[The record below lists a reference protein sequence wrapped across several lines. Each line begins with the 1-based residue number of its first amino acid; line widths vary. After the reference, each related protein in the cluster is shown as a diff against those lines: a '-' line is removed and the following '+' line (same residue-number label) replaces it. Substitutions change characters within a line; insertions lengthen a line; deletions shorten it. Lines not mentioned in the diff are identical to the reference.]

1 MSGPISHGVWNPDR
15 TPEDFAGRYHDLV
28 LEQYKLYVEMADRIS
43 ARRSLTNSFF
53 LTLNT
58 SAFTVIGLVLQLR
71 PGRGVWTLIFPT
83 VALVVQ
89 CGAWYFLLRSYR
101 QLNTAKYRVVGELEE
116 RLPASPY
123 WRAEWAALGHGRDRT
138 LYTPITHLEQWV
150 PVIFAIT
157 YVVTYVVAVLQ

>member
-1 MSGPISHGVWNPDR
+1 MPGPGVWNPDR
-15 TPEDFAGRYHDLV
+15 TPAEFADRYHDLV

-43 ARRSLTNSFF
+43 ARRAVTNGFF

-89 CGAWYFLLRSYR
+89 CGAWYYTLRSYR
-101 QLNTAKYRVVGELEE
+101 QLNAAKYRVVGELEE

-123 WRAEWAALGHGRDRT
+123 WRAEWAALGQGRDRK

-150 PVIFAIT
+150 PVVFGST
-157 YVVTYVVAVLQ
+157 YVVIYLVAVLT